1 VSRRSLFGSLTVLVL
16 LINLGRVV
24 FAPLVEFLKADFTGA
39 TNATIGLAVTL
50 AWVGSA
56 LPRLPTGYL
65 LTRVPRHYVVGT
77 TGLMLTG
84 ASLFIAAATS
94 VEGVMIGAFLVGL
107 ASGSY
112 FIAANPLVSELFP
125 DRVGQA
131 IGIHGM
137 AAQVGAVVASPL
149 VLLAV
154 ALGGWRTTFQIM
166 AAVALATTAAFVLL
180 VRRTELPTAGAEDRD
195 LLAAIAGQWRIVLAG
210 VVIIGLCGF
219 VWQGLF
225 NFFVTYVVERGFSR
239 ERGTLLL
246 TGVFAAGIPAFAVTG
261 WLADRVPRVPLLIA
275 IVAAYAVCLLALTLP
290 LGVTGIVVV
299 SVVLGY
305 VIHSLFPAIDTY
317 LLGSLPDR
325 HRASAYAAYSA
336 TMMLVQ
342 AGASWAVGLATD
354 TGVSFTTIYRTGG
367 AAVLVLAVAL
377 TGAHLLARVPTGAR
391 T

>member
-1 VSRRSLFGSLTVLVL
+1 
-16 LINLGRVV
+16 VV

-39 TNATIGLAVTL
+39 TNATIGFAVTL

-65 LTRVPRHYVVGT
+65 LTRVPRHYVVGA
-77 TGLMLTG
+77 TGLILAG

-94 VEGVMIGAFLVGL
+94 VEGVMVGAFLVGL

-137 AAQVGAVVASPL
+137 ASQVGAVAASPL
-149 VLLAV
+149 VLGAV
-154 ALGGWRTTFQIM
+154 ALGGWRITFQIM
-166 AAVALATTAAFVLL
+166 AVVALAATAAFVLL
-180 VRRTELPTAGAEDRD
+180 ARRTDLPTAGTDDRD
-195 LLAAIAGQWRIVLAG
+195 LLAAVASQWRIVLAG

-225 NFFVTYVVERGFSR
+225 NFFVTYVDGRGFTR
-239 ERGTLLL
+239 QGANLLL
-246 TGVFAAGIPAFAVTG
+246 TGVFAAGIPAFVVTG
-261 WLADRVPRVPLLIA
+261 WLSDRLPMVPLLITV
-275 IVAAYAVCLLALTLP
+275 VAAYAVCLLALTLP
-290 LGVTGIVVV
+290 LGVAGVVAV
-299 SVVLGY
+299 SLALGY
-305 VIHSLFPAIDTY
+305 VIHSLFPAMDTY
-317 LLGSLPDR
+317 LLASLPDR

-342 AGASWAVGLATD
+342 AGASGAVGYATD
-354 TGVSFTTIYRTGG
+354 AGVTFDTIYRTGG
-367 AAVLVLAVAL
+367 TAVLVLAVAL
-377 TGAHLLARVPTGAR
+377 AGAHLLGWVPTGASHDR
-391 T
+391 GDGLDANGERAVE